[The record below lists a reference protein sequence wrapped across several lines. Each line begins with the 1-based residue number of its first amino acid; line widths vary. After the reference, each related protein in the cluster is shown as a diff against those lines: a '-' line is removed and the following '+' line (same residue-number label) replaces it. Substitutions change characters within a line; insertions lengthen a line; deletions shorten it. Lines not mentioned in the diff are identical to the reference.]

1 MRNACVIVLIKKKPV
16 NWKIGQERVE
26 KYEKEIKAMVLLAPK
41 AEDRENG
48 EEATFEEC
56 WKFLKCPTW
65 QMKNNNFSNY
75 CKIGK
80 IKKKLKVKE

>member
-1 MRNACVIVLIKKKPV
+1 MRLTANYTQWGKKTV

-48 EEATFEEC
+48 E
-56 WKFLKCPTW
+56 
-65 QMKNNNFSNY
+65 
-75 CKIGK
+75 
-80 IKKKLKVKE
+80 